1 MPAAVGV
8 IQTLG
13 FPGILAA
20 ADAMVKSGRV
30 TLVYFGLAERS
41 QFLVAVRGTTSE
53 VRPAVDA
60 GLEAA
65 GQVYGA
71 EIIDYWIIPN
81 PPENLEAT
89 LPIAYT
95 AEVEQFM

>member
-13 FPGILAA
+13 FPGVLAA

-30 TLVYFGLAERS
+30 TLVYFGLAERGE
-41 QFLVAVRGTTSE
+41 FLVAVRGTTSE

-60 GLEAA
+60 GIEAVT
-65 GQVYGA
+65 QVYGA
-71 EIIDYWIIPN
+71 ELVDYWIIPN

-89 LPIAYT
+89 LPIQYT
-95 AEVEQFM
+95 AEVERFM